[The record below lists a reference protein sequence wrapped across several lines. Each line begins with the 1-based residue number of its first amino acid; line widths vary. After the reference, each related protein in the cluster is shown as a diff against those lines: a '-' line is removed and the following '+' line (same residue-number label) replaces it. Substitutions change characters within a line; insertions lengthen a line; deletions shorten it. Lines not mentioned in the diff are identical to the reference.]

1 MRNKI
6 IYGML
11 LLMVLPLCL
20 YLLGYYQNN
29 RQQPYP
35 TQSQV
40 ASQLESSL
48 NWLANHE
55 AELLNQANPILWWML
70 YEAHSLTLD
79 PRLQQLLNKYHQR
92 FPRIRE
98 GLWAPLFG
106 RQPRSYLAAYS
117 VQGLPYYNQH
127 IIYGLNCATDIAEEI
142 PLVALQNEADFC
154 FQASY
159 IYRPACVTHQM
170 MGIHFL
176 AKQNCGQLSDIEQVK
191 QALQQSIASQLRWDF
206 RVVDVYLQRVLMLL
220 VTGAEDEL
228 RPVWLQ
234 RVLQHQLADGGWAG
248 EAPIVSLGGHSL
260 LFNSRGIG
268 LGQSRVQ
275 MRGNYHATAQGVL
288 ILSYL
293 QHQFKPQSL

>member
-1 MRNKI
+1 MRKKI
-6 IYGML
+6 LYGVL
-11 LLMVLPLCL
+11 LLMALSLCL

-35 TQSQV
+35 AQSQV

-48 NWLANHE
+48 NWLVKHE
-55 AELLNQANPILWWML
+55 SELLNQANPMLWWML
-70 YEAHSLTLD
+70 YETYALTQD
-79 PRLQQLLNKYHQR
+79 SRLQQLLDKYQQR
-92 FPRIRE
+92 FPRVHE
-98 GLWAPLFG
+98 GAWAPLFG
-106 RQPRSYLAAYS
+106 GQPRSYLSAYS

-127 IIYGLNCATDIAEEI
+127 IIYGLNCAADIAEEI
-142 PLVALQNEADFC
+142 PLVARQNEAGFC

-176 AKQNCGQLSDIEQVK
+176 QQQNCGLLQDVEQVTRS
-191 QALQQSIASQLRWDF
+191 LQQSIASQLTWDF

-220 VTGAEDEL
+220 VTDGTDLL

-234 RVLQHQLADGGWAG
+234 RVLQHQLDDGGWAG
-248 EAPIVSLGGHSL
+248 EVPIVSLGGQSL
-260 LFNSRGIG
+260 LFNARGIG
-268 LGQSRVQ
+268 LGPGREQIRS
-275 MRGNYHATAQGVL
+275 NYHATAQGVL

-293 QHQFKPQSL
+293 QARYSSQ

>member
-1 MRNKI
+1 MRKKI
-6 IYGML
+6 LYGGL
-11 LLMVLPLCL
+11 LLVALPLCL

-40 ASQLESSL
+40 TSQLESSL
-48 NWLANHE
+48 SWLVKHE
-55 AELLNQANPILWWML
+55 AELLNHANPMLWWML
-70 YEAHSLTLD
+70 YEAHTLTGD
-79 PRLQQLLNKYHQR
+79 PRLQQLLDKYWRR

-98 GLWAPLFG
+98 GVWAPLFG
-106 RQPRSYLAAYS
+106 GPPRTYLAAYS

-127 IIYGLNCATDIAEEI
+127 IIYALNCAADIAEEI
-142 PLVALQNEADFC
+142 PLVAQQNDAAFC

-176 AKQNCGQLSDIEQVK
+176 QQQDCGLLQNVEQVSRE
-191 QALQQSIASQLRWDF
+191 LQQSIASQLRWDF

-220 VTGAEDEL
+220 VTGAEDL
-228 RPVWLQ
+228 IKPAWLQ
-234 RVLQHQLADGGWAG
+234 RVLQHQLDDGGWAG
-248 EAPIVSLGGHSL
+248 EAPIVSLGERSL
-260 LFNSRGIG
+260 VFNSRGIG
-268 LGQSRVQ
+268 LGPVREQ
-275 MRGNYHATAQGVL
+275 MRSNYHATAQGVL

-293 QHQFKPQSL
+293 QAQPE

>member
-1 MRNKI
+1 MRKKI
-6 IYGML
+6 LYGVL
-11 LLMVLPLCL
+11 LLMALPLCL

-40 ASQLESSL
+40 ISQLESSL
-48 NWLANHE
+48 NWLVNNE
-55 AELLNQANPILWWML
+55 TELLNQANPMLWWML
-70 YEAHSLTLD
+70 YEAHALTGD
-79 PRLQQLLNKYHQR
+79 PRLQQLLDKYQQR

-98 GLWAPLFG
+98 GAWAPLFG
-106 RQPRSYLAAYS
+106 GQPRSYLAAYS

-127 IIYGLNCATDIAEEI
+127 IIYGLNCAADIAEEI
-142 PLVALQNEADFC
+142 PLVAQQNEADFC
-154 FQASY
+154 FQAGY

-176 AKQNCGQLSDIEQVK
+176 QQNCGLLQNVEQVSRD
-191 QALQQSIASQLRWDF
+191 LQQSIVTQLTWDF

-220 VTGAEDEL
+220 VTDGSELL

-248 EAPIVSLGGHSL
+248 EVPIVSLGGRSL
-260 LFNSRGIG
+260 VFNSRGIG
-268 LGQSRVQ
+268 LGPGREQ

-293 QHQFKPQSL
+293 QAQLRSQ